1 MSDKNLK
8 NLRNKIDKIDQ
19 DIYRLIQKRAA
30 HAVQIGKIK
39 TKLNPKSSFYKPDR
53 ESKII
58 RNIIESNRKGLLL
71 PDSQIRT
78 IYKELISGC
87 LSLEEVLKVAYLGP
101 EGTHSEAAV
110 INQFGSQVERMP
122 TSSIDDVFYQV
133 MNDEVSAG
141 VVPVENSSEGVINTT
156 LNCLADSE
164 NINII
169 GEIYLDIDHQLAA
182 GNKFKI
188 DEAFAIASHPQ
199 ALGQCSKWIERNIGN
214 IKRLEMPSSAVAAQY
229 AKDNK
234 NILCIVNSI
243 AVEKYKLN
251 LVKKNI
257 QDYSENKTRF
267 LVIGK
272 HEVAKTGADK
282 SSFLIQTPNKP
293 GSLMS
298 VLKPFDKRKINLS
311 KIETRPSRGNINSH
325 DFFIDCEGHI
335 KDRKLQLAIEEA
347 INTGAIVRNFGSYPK
362 YI

>member
-30 HAVQIGKIK
+30 HAIQIGKIK

-110 INQFGSQVERMP
+110 INQFGSQVARMP

-133 MNDEVSAG
+133 MNDEVNVG

-199 ALGQCSKWIERNIGN
+199 ALGQCSKWIERLI
-214 IKRLEMPSSAVAAQY
+214 
-229 AKDNK
+229 NK
-234 NILCIVNSI
+234 
-243 AVEKYKLN
+243 
-251 LVKKNI
+251 
-257 QDYSENKTRF
+257 
-267 LVIGK
+267 
-272 HEVAKTGADK
+272 
-282 SSFLIQTPNKP
+282 
-293 GSLMS
+293 
-298 VLKPFDKRKINLS
+298 
-311 KIETRPSRGNINSH
+311 
-325 DFFIDCEGHI
+325 
-335 KDRKLQLAIEEA
+335 
-347 INTGAIVRNFGSYPK
+347 
-362 YI
+362 